1 MPVRQQPLGL
11 RARKKIRTRAAI
23 RREAFRLIEEQGFG
37 NTTVE
42 QIADAAEVSA
52 STFFRYFPTK
62 EAVLLSDD
70 QIAPIVAAFVD
81 APADLAPV
89 AAYRYAVDAVF
100 GAMTADE
107 RDDAIAGQRL
117 MYTVPEARGLVYTEY
132 VRLIGLITDALALRM
147 GPDVDAFERR
157 VIAGAIVGVLIAT
170 SDNEPMP
177 DDPLS
182 RALELLDAKTDAGA
196 RP

>member
-1 MPVRQQPLGL
+1 MPVREQPMGL

-42 QIADAAEVSA
+42 QIADAADVSA

-70 QIAPIVAAFVD
+70 QIAPIIAAFVE

-89 AAYRYAVDAVF
+89 AAYRHAVNSVF

-107 RDDAIAGQRL
+107 REDAVAGQRL

-132 VRLIGLITDALALRM
+132 VRLIGLITDALARRM
-147 GPDVDAFERR
+147 GTDIDEFERR
-157 VIAGAIVGVLIAT
+157 VIAGSIVGVLIAT

-182 RALELLDAKTDAGA
+182 RGLELLDAKIDAGA